1 MCLCDHCYGFGLS
14 LSVLCYATC
23 HFTNWTDFHVELKNL
38 SQGYLTHNRLPVQ
51 SLISVKSCLILHVRI
66 PTILHNIIHN
76 QQLDVFRDLFL
87 MWLISGNHK
96 YIDVQCLENCQPS
109 SSAFPSTCTDLSL
122 ANTSPLVSPLGLP
135 PLSLS
140 PYLVSPLSL
149 REVTTKNCRPPT
161 FPTVTFTQSTFS
173 CLSSLPQ
180 GFVHVGLTIHIKK
193 LKQRKPQPSLITAHL
208 VNKLLVETSF
218 VVAIWYH

>member
-1 MCLCDHCYGFGLS
+1 MF
-14 LSVLCYATC
+14 SVLKIVNHPA
-23 HFTNWTDFHVELKNL
+23 
-38 SQGYLTHNRLPVQ
+38 LPSPQPV
-51 SLISVKSCLILHVRI
+51 LICPLQI
-66 PTILHNIIHN
+66 PAL
-76 QQLDVFRDLFL
+76 
-87 MWLISGNHK
+87 W
-96 YIDVQCLENCQPS
+96 
-109 SSAFPSTCTDLSL
+109 
-122 ANTSPLVSPLGLP
+122 SPLLVS

-173 CLSSLPQ
+173 CPSSLPQ

-218 VVAIWYH
+218 VVVMLISLETVLTTCIKTSVM